1 MKDETEELILSKVS
15 DKVLQTMLDWL
26 IGWGKVRSKAFYRIL
41 DEKLRRAEL
50 EIAIDGGG
58 RIL

>member
-15 DKVLQTMLDWL
+15 DKTLQIMIDWL
-26 IGWGKVRSKAFYRIL
+26 IGWGKMKSKAFYRLI

-50 EIAIDGGG
+50 EISIDGGG